1 MKVIKAKMKK
11 VTRHLYLD
19 KYPVKP
25 EAEKL
30 IVGTIHPH
38 DKSQF
43 KLPFFYGN
51 RLSLWKILQQAFPND
66 LGPELTVDSI
76 LGFLEKH
83 RIAMSDTIRE
93 CVRTNDS
100 ALDQDLVPTRLNWEL
115 IDQIRQSHIREIFF
129 TSGFQKNNAF
139 KLFFVDIL
147 GKKITSEIRHNRELV
162 LEPEIFG
169 RPVKLTILYSPSGAA
184 NRAWAQTQIW
194 KDNQHKYVGS
204 PTPLQDFKVDYY
216 REKFS

>member
-1 MKVIKAKMKK
+1 MKK

-19 KYPVKP
+19 RYPVHP

-38 DKSQF
+38 APSQF
-43 KLPFFYGN
+43 QLPFFYGN
-51 RLSLWKILQQAFPND
+51 RLSLWKILQQAFPED
-66 LGPELTVDSI
+66 FGSELTMNSI
-76 LGFLEKH
+76 LGFLNKH

-93 CVRTNDS
+93 CIRTNDS
-100 ALDQDLVPTRLNWEL
+100 ASDQDLIPTRLNWEL
-115 IDQIRQSHIREIFF
+115 PDQIRQSHIREIFF
-129 TSGFQKNNAF
+129 TSSFQKNNAF
-139 KLFFVDIL
+139 KLFYADIL
-147 GKKITSEIRHNRELV
+147 GRRITNEIRHNREV
-162 LEPEIFG
+162 MLEPGVFG

-184 NRAWAQTQIW
+184 NRAWVQTQMW
-194 KDNQHKYVGS
+194 KDNKHKYANS